1 MFKSRES
8 VCHMAERG
16 KGIPGKEATLKNL
29 KSRKE
34 LGLVGKR
41 TPVCRRQPWEC
52 WKMGLV
58 LK

>member
-52 WKMGLV
+52 
-58 LK
+58 